1 LIGTGGV
8 LHGGTHGFDVAL
20 DIDDVRENEV
30 EVLPSSFRCEDDG
43 ILIYV
48 KYLIKVLV
56 VWPGPLNS
64 RLKKDHIQEIFIR
77 DSPKQFALWLNNPY
91 PYLFSNDQSALSRPV
106 DRRRKPV
113 NHSHEIEWNFAFSR
127 QSVVPGDILKC
138 FFVFRTSILSQV
150 NHIRVALL
158 QRTRYK
164 SKGFGY
170 MEYLDGT
177 RLLEKTRVL
186 EKGDGVSHEKL
197 VDFTLTIPT
206 DASPTMRLETMS
218 HDVYVICEVLLK
230 DRNHYMRLIEA
241 PIRITGGKPLN
252 LDRVESLVSE
262 QTLLSV
268 DYPSAPSETTL
279 TVVYAFHPSKDD
291 EILLEL
297 GDLCDIL

>member
-1 LIGTGGV
+1 
-8 LHGGTHGFDVAL
+8 L
-20 DIDDVRENEV
+20 DIDDVKEEGI
-30 EVLPSSFRCEDDG
+30 EYLPSSFRCEDDG

-64 RLKKDHIQEIFIR
+64 KLKKDCIQEIFIK
-77 DSPKQFALWLNNPY
+77 DSPKQFALWLSNPH

-113 NHSHEIEWNFAFSR
+113 HHSHEIEWNFAFSR
-127 QSVVPGDILKC
+127 QSVIPGDILKC

-150 NHIRVALL
+150 THVRVALL

-164 SKGFGY
+164 SGKFGY

-177 RLLEKTRVL
+177 RLLEKTKIMGK
-186 EKGDGVSHEKL
+186 EDGMSLQKL
-197 VDFTLTIPT
+197 VDFTLTVPT

-218 HDVYVICEVLLK
+218 HDFYVICEVLLK
-230 DRNHYMRLIEA
+230 DRTQYMRLIET
-241 PIRITGGKPLN
+241 PLRITSHKPLD
-252 LDRVESLVSE
+252 LERVESLVSE
-262 QTLLSV
+262 QIVSTM
-268 DYPSAPSETTL
+268 DYPTEPSKSSMI
-279 TVVYAFHPSKDD
+279 VVYAFNPSKDD